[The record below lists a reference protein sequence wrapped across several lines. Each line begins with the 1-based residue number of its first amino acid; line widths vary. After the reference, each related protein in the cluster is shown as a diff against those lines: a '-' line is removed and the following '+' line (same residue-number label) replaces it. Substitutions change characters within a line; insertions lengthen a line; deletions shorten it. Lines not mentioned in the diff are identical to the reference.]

1 MITITQS
8 VDLSLTESLVPTVI
22 HVKQFDAMAR
32 QIKCSIYNGS
42 ELVTLDSDTIINVS
56 GTRPDG
62 AFFQYRS
69 DTDTDVVSVS
79 DGKAC
84 FWITDAMTASSGRLP
99 VDITIVDGDG
109 GALGTFALVLRVEK
123 ASSESAGSTTGSVS
137 SIIAELG
144 SSITNVYVDDDG
156 YLWIE
161 TDDVLGITVIVDD
174 YGNVTISY

>member
-1 MITITQS
+1 M
-8 VDLSLTESLVPTVI
+8 
-22 HVKQFDAMAR
+22 
-32 QIKCSIYNGS
+32 
-42 ELVTLDSDTIINVS
+42 
-56 GTRPDG
+56 
-62 AFFQYRS
+62 
-69 DTDTDVVSVS
+69 SVS

-123 ASSESAGSTTGSVS
+123 ASSESAGLTTGSVS